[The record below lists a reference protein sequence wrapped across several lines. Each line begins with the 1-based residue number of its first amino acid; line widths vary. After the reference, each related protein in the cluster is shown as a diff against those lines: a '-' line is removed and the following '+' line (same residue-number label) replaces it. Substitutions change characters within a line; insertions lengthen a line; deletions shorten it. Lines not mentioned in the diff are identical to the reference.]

1 MPGYWLVTVNK
12 ETGSASTEYVVDSDE
27 AWQRSIDV
35 EKQYPHVF
43 ATVAPCIGTPELRG
57 S

>member
-1 MPGYWLVTVNK
+1 MPGYWVVMVNK
-12 ETGSASTEYVVDSDE
+12 VTGSASTEYVVDSDE

-35 EKQYPHVF
+35 EKQDPRVF
-43 ATVAPCIGTPELRG
+43 ATVAPCTRTSQE